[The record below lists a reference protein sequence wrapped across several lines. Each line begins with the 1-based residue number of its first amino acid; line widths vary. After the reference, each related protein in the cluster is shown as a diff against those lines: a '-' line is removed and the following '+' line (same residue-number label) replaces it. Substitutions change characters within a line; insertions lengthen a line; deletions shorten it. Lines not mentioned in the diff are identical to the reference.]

1 MVARGGAR
9 GGAGPVR
16 AVARARDAVRER
28 PAVPPDP
35 PAVRVARSALSVLRG
50 RIGGVAQTAAKKKS
64 ATAEQSPAKGGG
76 GRPRLML
83 MDGHS
88 LAYRAFFALPAEN
101 FTTSTGQ
108 PTNAIYGFASMLA
121 NTLRDEQ
128 PTHFA
133 VAFDVSRKTWRA
145 EEFTEYKAN
154 RAKTPDEFR
163 GQVELIGELLDTMH
177 ADRFAVE
184 GFEADDIIATLATR
198 AEAAGFDVLIVTG
211 DRDSFQLVSEHTTVL
226 YPTKGVSELTRY
238 TPEKVEERYGLT
250 PAQYPDF
257 AALRGDP
264 SDNLPGIPG
273 VGEKTAAKWIT
284 QFGSFAELVERAEEV
299 KGKAGQNFRDH
310 LEAVKLNRRLTEMVR
325 DVPLDKGPEDLERA
339 PYDRKQLAVLL
350 DTLEI
355 RNPSLR
361 ERLLAVDPG
370 AEQEQEPV
378 TEDVALDATLVPANG
393 KLAPWLEEHGNAVLG
408 VATVDT
414 WKLGAGEVAEVG
426 LAAAGG
432 AAAWFEPSALDED
445 DERAFADWLGDPER
459 PKVIHDAKGLMRV
472 FGEHGMRVAG
482 VSMDT
487 ALGAYLVKPG
497 RRTFALDAL
506 SLEYLGR
513 ELVPAQESDG
523 QLAFGADD
531 ETQARTLMVEA
542 RTILDLGT
550 ALGARLP
557 EVGAEGLLTDIE
569 LPTSAL
575 LARMER
581 AGIAADREHLEEME
595 RQFAGAVEQAVRE
608 AHAAVGHE
616 FNLGSPKQ
624 LQEVL
629 FGELN
634 LPKTRKTKTGYTTD
648 ADSLAWLA
656 GQTEHELPVIM
667 LRHRE
672 QAKLR
677 STVEGLI
684 KSIAPDGRIHTTFNQ
699 TVAATGRLSSTDPN
713 LQNIPVRTDEGRA
726 IRRGFVVGE
735 GYEALMTADYSQIE
749 LRVMAHLSE
758 DEGLIAAFTSGEDLH
773 RTVAGYVFNVEPA
786 AVDAEMRRK
795 IKAMSYGLAYG
806 LSAFGLSQQLAIDP
820 GEARALMDTYFERF
834 GGVRDYLHRVVEEAR
849 ATGYTATMLGRR
861 RYLPDL
867 NSDNRQR
874 REAAE
879 RMALNAPIQGTAADI
894 VKIAMLGVDRA
905 LREAELTSRTLL
917 QVHDEIVLELAP
929 GEREPVEEILRREMA
944 AAAQLRAPLTVSVGV
959 GPNWEAAAH

>member
-1 MVARGGAR
+1 MAETASKKTENTSGA
-9 GGAGPVR
+9 
-16 AVARARDAVRER
+16 E
-28 PAVPPDP
+28 
-35 PAVRVARSALSVLRG
+35 
-50 RIGGVAQTAAKKKS
+50 
-64 ATAEQSPAKGGG
+64 
-76 GRPRLML
+76 RPRLML

-101 FTTSTGQ
+101 FTTATGQ

-121 NTLRDEQ
+121 NTLRDEA

-133 VAFDVSRKTWRA
+133 VAFDVSRKTWRS

-154 RAKTPDEFR
+154 RSKTPDEFK
-163 GQVELIGELLDTMH
+163 GQVELIGELLDAMH
-177 ADRFAVE
+177 VSRFAVD
-184 GFEADDIIATLATR
+184 GFEADDVIATLATQ
-198 AEAAGFDVLIVTG
+198 AEAEGFEVLIVTG

-226 YPTKGVSELTRY
+226 YPTKGVSELTRF
-238 TPEKVEERYGLT
+238 TPEKVVEKYGLT

-273 VGEKTAAKWIT
+273 VGEKTAAKWIN
-284 QFGSFAELVERAEEV
+284 QFGSFADLVERVDEV
-299 KGKAGQNFRDH
+299 KGKAGQNLRDH
-310 LEAVKLNRRLTEMVR
+310 LESVKLNRRLTEMVR
-325 DVPLDKGPEDLERA
+325 TVELPGTVVDLERV
-339 PYDRKQLAVLL
+339 PYDRTAVAMIL

-370 AEQEQEPV
+370 AQEAEAAPAV
-378 TEDVALDATLVPANG
+378 APGVALDGTVLG
-393 KLAPWLEEHGNAVLG
+393 TGELTGWLTEHGAEPLG

-414 WKLGAGEVAEVG
+414 WGLGTGSVAEVA

-432 AAAWFEPSALDED
+432 PAAWFDPSELDET
-445 DERAFADWLGDPER
+445 DENTWAAWLAAEDR
-459 PKVIHDAKGLMRV
+459 PKILHNAKGAMRV
-472 FGEHGMRVAG
+472 FAEHGWSVAG

-487 ALGAYLVKPG
+487 ALAAYLVKPG
-497 RRTFALDAL
+497 RRSFDLDAL

-513 ELVPAQESDG
+513 ELAPPAAADG
-523 QLAFGADD
+523 QLAFGSDDSAEADALMV
-531 ETQARTLMVEA
+531 QARA
-542 RTILDLGT
+542 ILDLGE
-550 ALGARLP
+550 AFRGRLE
-557 EVGAEGLLTDIE
+557 EVGAADLLQDME

-575 LARMER
+575 LARLER
-581 AGIAADREHLEEME
+581 HGIAADRAHLEAME
-595 RQFAGAVEQAVRE
+595 QMFAGAVQQAVKE
-608 AHAAVGHE
+608 AHAAAGHE

-629 FGELN
+629 FGELG
-634 LPKTRKTKTGYTTD
+634 LPKTKKTKTGYTTD
-648 ADSLAWLA
+648 ADALAWLA
-656 GQTEHELPVIM
+656 AQTDNELPVIM

-677 STVEGLI
+677 VTVEGLI
-684 KSIAPDGRIHTTFNQ
+684 KTIAADGRIHTTFNQ

-735 GYEALMTADYSQIE
+735 GFESLMTADYSQIE

-758 DEGLIAAFTSGEDLH
+758 DAGLIEAFTSGEDLH
-773 RTVAGYVFNVEPA
+773 TTAASQVFGVERD

-806 LSAFGLSQQLAIDP
+806 LSAFGLSQQLNIEA
-820 GEARALMDTYFERF
+820 GEARALMDAYFERF
-834 GGVRDYLHRVVEEAR
+834 GGVRDYLRRAVEEAR
-849 ATGYTATMLGRR
+849 ATGYTATLFGRR

-894 VKIAMLGVDRA
+894 VKIAMLKVDAA
-905 LREAELTSRTLL
+905 LRKAGLTSRMLL
-917 QVHDEIVLELAP
+917 QVHDEIVLEIAP
-929 GEREPVEEILRREMA
+929 GERAAVEELLRREMA
-944 AAAQLRAPLTVSVGV
+944 GAVQLRAPLDVSVGA
-959 GPNWEAAAH
+959 GPDWESAAH

>member
-1 MVARGGAR
+1 MAK
-9 GGAGPVR
+9 
-16 AVARARDAVRER
+16 
-28 PAVPPDP
+28 
-35 PAVRVARSALSVLRG
+35 
-50 RIGGVAQTAAKKKS
+50 TASKKTDS
-64 ATAEQSPAKGGG
+64 TSG

-101 FTTSTGQ
+101 FTTATGQ

-121 NTLRDEQ
+121 NTLRDET

-133 VAFDVSRKTWRA
+133 VAFDVSRKTWRS

-154 RAKTPDEFR
+154 RSKTPDEFK
-163 GQVELIGELLDTMH
+163 GQVELIGELLDSMH
-177 ADRFAVE
+177 VPRFAVE
-184 GFEADDIIATLATR
+184 GFEADDVIATLATQ
-198 AEAAGFDVLIVTG
+198 AEAEGFDVLIVTG

-226 YPTKGVSELTRY
+226 YPTKGVSELTRF
-238 TPEKVEERYGLT
+238 TPEKVFEKYGLT

-273 VGEKTAAKWIT
+273 VGEKTAAKWIN
-284 QFGSFAELVERAEEV
+284 QFGSFAELVERVDEV
-299 KGKAGQNFRDH
+299 KGKAGQNLRDH
-310 LEAVKLNRRLTEMVR
+310 LESVKLNRRLTELERRVELPR
-325 DVPLDKGPEDLERA
+325 TVTDLERTA
-339 PYDRKQLAVLL
+339 YDRKGVAMIL

-361 ERLLAVDPG
+361 ERLYAVDPG
-370 AEQEQEPV
+370 AAEAEAAPV
-378 TEDVALDATLVPANG
+378 VADGVELDGTVLG
-393 KLAPWLEEHGNAVLG
+393 TGELAGWLAEHGQQPLG

-414 WKLGAGEVAEVG
+414 WALGTGSVTEVA
-426 LAAAGG
+426 LAAADGK
-432 AAAWFEPSALDED
+432 AAWFDPTETDEAD
-445 DERAFADWLGDPER
+445 DTAFRAWLSDPDR
-459 PKVIHDAKGLMRV
+459 PKVLHNAKGAMRV
-472 FGEHGMRVAG
+472 FAEHGWSLAG
-482 VSMDT
+482 VGMDT
-487 ALGAYLVKPG
+487 ALAAYLVKPG
-497 RRTFALDAL
+497 RRSFDLDAL
-506 SLEYLGR
+506 SLEYLHR
-513 ELVPAQESDG
+513 ELAPAAAADG
-523 QLAFGADD
+523 QLAFGAD
-531 ETQARTLMVEA
+531 EGAEAEALMVQARA
-542 RTILDLGT
+542 ILDLGE
-550 ALGARLP
+550 AFEGRLAD
-557 EVGAEGLLTDIE
+557 VGAADLLRDME

-581 AGIAADREHLEEME
+581 HGIAADREHLQAME
-595 RQFAGAVEQAVRE
+595 QMFAGAVQQAVKE
-608 AHAAVGHE
+608 AHAAAGRE

-634 LPKTRKTKTGYTTD
+634 LPKTKKTKTGYTTD
-648 ADSLAWLA
+648 ADALAWLA
-656 GQTEHELPVIM
+656 AQTDNELPVIM

-677 STVEGLI
+677 VTVEGLI
-684 KSIAPDGRIHTTFNQ
+684 KTIAADGRIHTTFNQ

-735 GYEALMTADYSQIE
+735 GFESLMTADYSQIE

-758 DEGLIAAFTSGEDLH
+758 DAGLIEAFTSGEDLH
-773 RTVAGYVFNVEPA
+773 TTAAAQVFSVEQS

-806 LSAFGLSQQLAIDP
+806 LSAFGLSQQLNIEAA
-820 GEARALMDTYFERF
+820 EARGLMDAYFERF
-834 GGVRDYLHRVVEEAR
+834 GGVRDYLRRVVDEAR
-849 ATGYTATMLGRR
+849 ATGYTATLFGRR

-894 VKIAMLGVDRA
+894 VKIAMLNVDRA
-905 LREAELTSRTLL
+905 LSEAGLRSRMLL
-917 QVHDEIVLELAP
+917 QVHDEIVLEIAP
-929 GEREPVEEILRREMA
+929 GERAAAEELVRREMA
-944 AAAQLRAPLTVSVGV
+944 DAVRLRVPLGVSVGA
-959 GPNWEAAAH
+959 GDDWESAAH

>member
-1 MVARGGAR
+1 MAETASKKTDQTPGG
-9 GGAGPVR
+9 
-16 AVARARDAVRER
+16 
-28 PAVPPDP
+28 
-35 PAVRVARSALSVLRG
+35 S
-50 RIGGVAQTAAKKKS
+50 
-64 ATAEQSPAKGGG
+64 
-76 GRPRLML
+76 RPRLML

-88 LAYRAFFALPAEN
+88 LAYRAFFALPVEN
-101 FTTSTGQ
+101 FTTATGQ

-121 NTLRDEQ
+121 NTLRDEA

-133 VAFDVSRKTWRA
+133 VAFDVSRRTWRS

-154 RAKTPDEFR
+154 RSKTPDEFK
-163 GQVELIGELLDTMH
+163 GQVELIGELLDVMH
-177 ADRFAVE
+177 VPRFAVE
-184 GFEADDIIATLATR
+184 GFEADDVIATLATE
-198 AEAAGFDVLIVTG
+198 AEAEGFDVLIVTG

-226 YPTKGVSELTRY
+226 YPTKGVSELTRF
-238 TPEKVEERYGLT
+238 TPEKVVEKYGLT

-273 VGEKTAAKWIT
+273 VGPKTATKWINE
-284 QFGSFAELVERAEEV
+284 FGSFAELVERADEI
-299 KGKAGQNFRDH
+299 KGKAGQNLRDH
-310 LEAVKLNRRLTEMVR
+310 LESVKLNRRLTE
-325 DVPLDKGPEDLERA
+325 LERRVELPRRVTELERPA
-339 PYDRKQLAVLL
+339 YDRKGVAMIL

-361 ERLLAVDPG
+361 ERLFAVDPG
-370 AEQEQEPV
+370 SEEAEAAPV
-378 TEDVALDATLVPANG
+378 VTDGVELDGTVLATG
-393 KLAPWLEEHGNAVLG
+393 ELAGWLAGRGAGPLG
-408 VATVDT
+408 VATVAT
-414 WKLGAGEVAEVG
+414 WALGTGSVAEVA
-426 LAAAGG
+426 LAAADGT
-432 AAAWFEPSALDED
+432 AAWFDPAQLDEA
-445 DERAFADWLGDPER
+445 DETAFAGWLADASR
-459 PKVIHDAKGLMRV
+459 PKVLHNAKGAMRV
-472 FGEHGMRVAG
+472 FAEHGWSVEG

-487 ALGAYLVKPG
+487 ALAAYLVKPG
-497 RRTFALDAL
+497 RRSFDLDAL
-506 SLEYLGR
+506 SLEYLHR
-513 ELVPAQESDG
+513 ELAPAAAADG
-523 QLAFGADD
+523 QLAFGTD
-531 ETQARTLMVEA
+531 EGAEAEALMVQARAV
-542 RTILDLGT
+542 LDLGE
-550 ALGARLP
+550 AFGDRLA
-557 EVGAEGLLTDIE
+557 EVGAADLLRDVE

-581 AGIAADREHLEEME
+581 HGIAADPEHLRAME
-595 RQFAGAVEQAVRE
+595 QMFAGAVQQAVKE
-608 AHAAVGHE
+608 AHAAAGRE

-634 LPKTRKTKTGYTTD
+634 LPKTKKTKTGYTTD
-648 ADSLAWLA
+648 ADALAWLA
-656 GQTEHELPVIM
+656 TQTENELPVIM

-677 STVEGLI
+677 VTVEGLI
-684 KSIAPDGRIHTTFNQ
+684 KTVAADGRIHTTFNQ

-735 GYEALMTADYSQIE
+735 GFESLMTADYSQIE

-758 DEGLIAAFTSGEDLH
+758 DAGLIEAFTSGEDLH
-773 RTVAGYVFNVEPA
+773 TTAAAQVFSVERS

-806 LSAFGLSQQLAIDP
+806 LSAFGLSQQLNIEAA
-820 GEARALMDTYFERF
+820 EARGLMDAYFERF

-849 ATGYTATMLGRR
+849 ATGYTATLFGRR

-894 VKIAMLGVDRA
+894 VKIAMLRVDRA
-905 LREAELTSRTLL
+905 LREAGLTSRMLL
-917 QVHDEIVLELAP
+917 QVHDEIVLEIAP
-929 GEREPVEEILRREMA
+929 GESAAVEEIIRREMSTA
-944 AAAQLRAPLTVSVGV
+944 VDLRVPLGVSVGS
-959 GPNWEAAAH
+959 GPDWESAAH

>member
-1 MVARGGAR
+1 MAK
-9 GGAGPVR
+9 
-16 AVARARDAVRER
+16 
-28 PAVPPDP
+28 
-35 PAVRVARSALSVLRG
+35 
-50 RIGGVAQTAAKKKS
+50 TASKKTDS
-64 ATAEQSPAKGGG
+64 TSG

-101 FTTSTGQ
+101 FTTATGQ

-121 NTLRDEQ
+121 NTLRDEA

-133 VAFDVSRKTWRA
+133 VAFDVSRKTWRS

-154 RAKTPDEFR
+154 RSKTPDEFK
-163 GQVELIGELLDTMH
+163 GQVELIGELLDSMH
-177 ADRFAVE
+177 VPRFAVE
-184 GFEADDIIATLATR
+184 GFEADDVIATLATQ
-198 AEAAGFDVLIVTG
+198 AEAEGFDVLIVTG

-226 YPTKGVSELTRY
+226 YPTKGVSELTRF
-238 TPEKVEERYGLT
+238 TPEKVFEKYGLT

-273 VGEKTAAKWIT
+273 VGEKTAAKWIN
-284 QFGSFAELVERAEEV
+284 QFGSFAELVERVDEV
-299 KGKAGQNFRDH
+299 KGKAGQNLRDH
-310 LEAVKLNRRLTEMVR
+310 LESVKLNRRLTELERRVELPR
-325 DVPLDKGPEDLERA
+325 TVSDLERTA
-339 PYDRKQLAVLL
+339 YDRKGVAVIL

-361 ERLLAVDPG
+361 ERLYAVDPG
-370 AEQEQEPV
+370 AAEAEAAPV
-378 TEDVALDATLVPANG
+378 VADGVELDGTVLG
-393 KLAPWLEEHGNAVLG
+393 TGELAGWLTEHGAQPLG

-414 WKLGAGEVAEVG
+414 WALGTGSVTEVA
-426 LAAAGG
+426 LAASDGK
-432 AAAWFEPSALDED
+432 AAWFDPTEIDEA
-445 DERAFADWLGDPER
+445 DETAFRAWLSDPDR
-459 PKVIHDAKGLMRV
+459 PKVFHNAKGAMRV
-472 FGEHGMRVAG
+472 FAEHGWSVAG
-482 VSMDT
+482 VGMDT
-487 ALGAYLVKPG
+487 ALAAYLVKPG
-497 RRTFALDAL
+497 RRSFDLDAL
-506 SLEYLGR
+506 SLEYLHR
-513 ELVPAQESDG
+513 ELAPAAAADG
-523 QLAFGADD
+523 QLAFGTD
-531 ETQARTLMVEA
+531 EGAEAEALMVQARAV
-542 RTILDLGT
+542 LDLGET
-550 ALGARLP
+550 FESRLAD
-557 EVGAEGLLTDIE
+557 VGAADLLRDME

-581 AGIAADREHLEEME
+581 HGIAADREHLQAME
-595 RQFAGAVEQAVRE
+595 QMFAGAVQQAVKE
-608 AHAAVGHE
+608 AHAAAGRE

-634 LPKTRKTKTGYTTD
+634 LPKTKKTKTGYTTD
-648 ADSLAWLA
+648 ADALAWLA
-656 GQTEHELPVIM
+656 AQTDNELPVIM

-677 STVEGLI
+677 VTVEGLI
-684 KSIAPDGRIHTTFNQ
+684 KTIAADGRIHTTFNQ

-735 GYEALMTADYSQIE
+735 GFESLMTADYSQIE

-758 DEGLIAAFTSGEDLH
+758 DAGLTEAFTSGEDLH
-773 RTVAGYVFNVEPA
+773 TTAAAQVFSVEQS

-806 LSAFGLSQQLAIDP
+806 LSAFGLSQQLNIEAA
-820 GEARALMDTYFERF
+820 EARGLMDAYFERF
-834 GGVRDYLHRVVEEAR
+834 GGVRDYLRRVVDEAR
-849 ATGYTATMLGRR
+849 ATGYTATLFGRR

-894 VKIAMLGVDRA
+894 VKIAMLNVDKA
-905 LREAELTSRTLL
+905 LREAGLKSRMLL
-917 QVHDEIVLELAP
+917 QVHDEIVLEIAP
-929 GEREPVEEILRREMA
+929 GERAAAEELVRREMA
-944 AAAQLRAPLTVSVGV
+944 NAVQLRVPLGVSVGA
-959 GPNWEAAAH
+959 GPDWESAAH

>member
-1 MVARGGAR
+1 MA
-9 GGAGPVR
+9 
-16 AVARARDAVRER
+16 E
-28 PAVPPDP
+28 
-35 PAVRVARSALSVLRG
+35 
-50 RIGGVAQTAAKKKS
+50 TAAKQTDK
-64 ATAEQSPAKGGG
+64 TPGGP
-76 GRPRLML
+76 RPRLML

-101 FTTSTGQ
+101 FTTATGQ

-121 NTLRDEQ
+121 NTLRDEA

-133 VAFDVSRKTWRA
+133 VAFDVSRKTWRS

-154 RAKTPDEFR
+154 RSKTPDEFK
-163 GQVELIGELLDTMH
+163 GQVELIGELLDAMH
-177 ADRFAVE
+177 AQRFAVE
-184 GFEADDIIATLATR
+184 GFEADDIIATLATQ

-211 DRDSFQLVSEHTTVL
+211 DRDSFQLVTEHTTVL
-226 YPTKGVSELTRY
+226 YPTKGVSELTRF
-238 TPEKVEERYGLT
+238 TPEKVFEKYGLT

-273 VGEKTAAKWIT
+273 VGEKTAAKWIN
-284 QFGSFAELVERAEEV
+284 QFGSFAELVERVDEV
-299 KGKAGQNFRDH
+299 KGKVGQNLRDH
-310 LEAVKLNRRLTEMVR
+310 LESVKLNRRLTELERGVELPR
-325 DVPLDKGPEDLERA
+325 TVAELERA
-339 PYDRKQLAVLL
+339 PYDRTNVAMIL

-361 ERLLAVDPG
+361 ERLYAVDPG
-370 AEQEQEPV
+370 AEEAES
-378 TEDVALDATLVPANG
+378 APAAEAG
-393 KLAPWLEEHGNAVLG
+393 VEVDGSVLGTGELAGWLAEHGSEQPLG

-414 WKLGAGEVAEVG
+414 WALGTGSVAEVA

-432 AAAWFEPSALDED
+432 AAAWFDPAELDEA
-445 DERAFADWLGDPER
+445 DENAWAAWLADAAR
-459 PKVIHDAKGLMRV
+459 PKVFHNAKGAMRV
-472 FGEHGMRVAG
+472 FAEHGWTIEG
-482 VSMDT
+482 VTMDT
-487 ALGAYLVKPG
+487 ALAAYLVKPG
-497 RRTFALDAL
+497 RRSFDLDAL
-506 SLEYLGR
+506 SLEYLHR
-513 ELVPAQESDG
+513 ELAPAAAADG

-531 ETQARTLMVEA
+531 GAEADALMVQARA
-542 RTILDLGT
+542 ILDLGE
-550 ALGARLP
+550 AFADRLQ
-557 EVGAEGLLTDIE
+557 EVGAADLLRDME
-569 LPTSAL
+569 LPTSVL

-581 AGIAADREHLEEME
+581 HGIAADRAHLEAME
-595 RQFAGAVEQAVRE
+595 QMFAGAVQQAVKE
-608 AHAAVGHE
+608 AHAAAGHE

-629 FGELN
+629 FGELA
-634 LPKTRKTKTGYTTD
+634 LPKTKKTKTGYTTD
-648 ADSLAWLA
+648 ADALAWLA
-656 GQTEHELPVIM
+656 GQTENELPVIM

-677 STVEGLI
+677 VTVEGLI
-684 KSIAPDGRIHTTFNQ
+684 KTVAADARIHTTFNQ

-735 GYEALMTADYSQIE
+735 GFESLMTADYSQIE

-758 DEGLIAAFTSGEDLH
+758 DEGLIEAFTSGEDLH
-773 RTVAGYVFNVEPA
+773 NTVASQVFDVDRS

-806 LSAFGLSQQLAIDP
+806 LSAFGLSQQLNIDA

-834 GGVRDYLHRVVEEAR
+834 GGVRDYLRRVVDEAR
-849 ATGYTATMLGRR
+849 ATGYTATLFGRR

-894 VKIAMLGVDRA
+894 VKIAMLRVDGA
-905 LREAELTSRTLL
+905 LREADLKSRMLL
-917 QVHDEIVLELAP
+917 QVHDEIVLEIAP
-929 GEREPVEEILRREMA
+929 GERDRVESVLRDQMSNA
-944 AAAQLRAPLTVSVGV
+944 VHLRAPLDVSVGV
-959 GPNWEAAAH
+959 GPDWESAAH

>member
-1 MVARGGAR
+1 MAETASKKTEKT
-9 GGAGPVR
+9 AG
-16 AVARARDAVRER
+16 
-28 PAVPPDP
+28 
-35 PAVRVARSALSVLRG
+35 
-50 RIGGVAQTAAKKKS
+50 T
-64 ATAEQSPAKGGG
+64 

-101 FTTSTGQ
+101 FTTATGQ

-121 NTLRDEQ
+121 NTLRDES

-133 VAFDVSRKTWRA
+133 VAFDVSRKTWRS

-154 RAKTPDEFR
+154 RSKTPDEFK
-163 GQVELIGELLDTMH
+163 GQVELIGEVLDAMN
-177 ADRFAVE
+177 AQRFAVD
-184 GFEADDIIATLATR
+184 GFEADDIIATLATQ
-198 AEAAGFDVLIVTG
+198 AEAAGFEVLIVTG

-226 YPTKGVSELTRY
+226 YPTKGVSELTRF
-238 TPEKVEERYGLT
+238 TPEKVFEKYGLT

-273 VGEKTAAKWIT
+273 VGEKTAAKWIN
-284 QFGSFAELVERAEEV
+284 QFGSFAELVERVDEV
-299 KGKAGQNFRDH
+299 KGKAGQNLRDH
-310 LEAVKLNRRLTEMVR
+310 LEAVKLNRRLTEMVK
-325 DVPLDKGPEDLERA
+325 DVELPRTVEDLERA
-339 PYDRKQLAVLL
+339 AYDRTALAMVL

-370 AEQEQEPV
+370 AAEAEEV
-378 TEDVALDATLVPANG
+378 RPAVEG
-393 KLAPWLEEHGNAVLG
+393 VEIDGAV
-408 VATVDT
+408 
-414 WKLGAGEVAEVG
+414 LGAGELEPWLAGHGTGLLGVSTVDSWALGSGSVAEVA
-426 LAAAGG
+426 LAAGAGP
-432 AAAWFEPSALDED
+432 AVWFDPSRLDEADENAFAAWLADSA
-445 DERAFADWLGDPER
+445 RH
-459 PKVIHDAKGLMRV
+459 KVMHNAKGAMRV
-472 FGEHGMRVAG
+472 FAEHGWTIEG
-482 VSMDT
+482 VTMDT
-487 ALGAYLVKPG
+487 ALAAYLVKPG
-497 RRTFALDAL
+497 RRSFALDAL

-513 ELVPAQESDG
+513 ELGPAVAADG
-523 QLAFGADD
+523 QLAFGTDEQAEADALMA
-531 ETQARTLMVEA
+531 QARTV
-542 RTILDLGT
+542 LDLGE
-550 ALGARLP
+550 AFGQKLQ
-557 EVGAEGLLTDIE
+557 EVGAADLLRDME
-569 LPTSAL
+569 LPTSSL
-575 LARMER
+575 LARLER
-581 AGIAADREHLEEME
+581 HGIAADRAHLEAME
-595 RQFAGAVEQAVRE
+595 QMFAGAVQQAVKE
-608 AHAAVGHE
+608 AHAAAGHE

-629 FGELN
+629 FGELA
-634 LPKTRKTKTGYTTD
+634 LPKTKKTKTGYTTD
-648 ADSLAWLA
+648 ADALAWLA
-656 GQTEHELPVIM
+656 AQTENELPVIM

-684 KSIAPDGRIHTTFNQ
+684 KTITADGRIHTTFNQ

-735 GYEALMTADYSQIE
+735 GFECLMTADYSQIE

-758 DEGLIAAFTSGEDLH
+758 DEGLREAFASGEDLH
-773 RTVAGYVFNVEPA
+773 TTVASQVFSVERS

-806 LSAFGLSQQLAIDP
+806 LSAFGLSQQLNIEA

-834 GGVRDYLHRVVEEAR
+834 GGVRDYLRRAVDEAR
-849 ATGYTATMLGRR
+849 ATGYTATLFGRR

-894 VKIAMLGVDRA
+894 VKIAMLNVDRA
-905 LREAELTSRTLL
+905 LREAKLDSRMLL
-917 QVHDEIVLELAP
+917 QVHDEIVLEIAP
-929 GEREPVEEILRREMA
+929 GERERTEELLRHEMA
-944 AAAQLRAPLTVSVGV
+944 SAVRLDVPLDVSVGA
-959 GPNWEAAAH
+959 GRDWESAAH

>member
-1 MVARGGAR
+1 MAETASKKTENTSGG
-9 GGAGPVR
+9 
-16 AVARARDAVRER
+16 
-28 PAVPPDP
+28 
-35 PAVRVARSALSVLRG
+35 
-50 RIGGVAQTAAKKKS
+50 K
-64 ATAEQSPAKGGG
+64 
-76 GRPRLML
+76 RPRLML

-101 FTTSTGQ
+101 FTTATGQ

-121 NTLRDEQ
+121 NTLRDEE

-133 VAFDVSRKTWRA
+133 VAFDVSRKTWRS

-154 RAKTPDEFR
+154 RSKTPDEFR
-163 GQVELIGELLDTMH
+163 GQVELIGEVLDSMH
-177 ADRFAVE
+177 VSRFAVD
-184 GFEADDIIATLATR
+184 GFEADDIIATLATQ
-198 AEAAGFDVLIVTG
+198 AEAEGFEVLIVTG
-211 DRDSFQLVSEHTTVL
+211 DRDSFQLVTEHTTVL
-226 YPTKGVSELTRY
+226 YPTKGVSELTRF
-238 TPEKVEERYGLT
+238 TPEKVFEKYGLT

-273 VGEKTAAKWIT
+273 VGEKTAAKWIN
-284 QFGSFAELVERAEEV
+284 QFGSFADLVERVEEV
-299 KGKAGQNFRDH
+299 KGKAGQNLRDH

-325 DVPLDKGPEDLERA
+325 TVELPKTVADLERA
-339 PYDRKQLAVLL
+339 PYDRKTFAMIL

-370 AEQEQEPV
+370 AEEAEGTPV
-378 TEDVALDATLVPANG
+378 VADGVELDGTVLSTG
-393 KLAPWLEEHGNAVLG
+393 ELAGWLGEHGTTTLG

-414 WKLGAGEVAEVG
+414 WALGTGSVAEVA
-426 LAAAGG
+426 LATAEGP
-432 AAAWFEPSALDED
+432 AAWFDPSQLDEA
-445 DERAFADWLGDPER
+445 DETAFAAWLADEAR
-459 PKVIHDAKGLMRV
+459 SKVFHNAKGAMRV
-472 FGEHGMRVAG
+472 FAEHGWSIAG

-487 ALGAYLVKPG
+487 ALAAYLVKPG
-497 RRTFALDAL
+497 RRSFDLDAL

-513 ELVPAQESDG
+513 ELAPAATADG

-531 ETQARTLMVEA
+531 GAEAEALMIQARTV
-542 RTILDLGT
+542 RDLGE
-550 ALGARLP
+550 AFESRLQ
-557 EVGAEGLLTDIE
+557 EVGAADLLRDME

-581 AGIAADREHLEEME
+581 HGIAADRAHLEAME
-595 RQFAGAVEQAVRE
+595 QMFAGAVQQAVKE
-608 AHAAVGHE
+608 AHAAAGHE

-629 FGELN
+629 FNELA
-634 LPKTRKTKTGYTTD
+634 LPRTKRTKTGYTTD
-648 ADSLAWLA
+648 ADALAWLA
-656 GQTEHELPVIM
+656 TQTDNELPVIM

-677 STVEGLI
+677 VTVEGLI
-684 KSIAPDGRIHTTFNQ
+684 KTVATDGRIHTTFNQ

-735 GYEALMTADYSQIE
+735 GFESLMTADYSQIE

-758 DEGLIAAFTSGEDLH
+758 DEGLIEAFTSGEDLH
-773 RTVAGYVFNVEPA
+773 NTVAAQVFSVDREH
-786 AVDAEMRRK
+786 VDAEMRRK

-806 LSAFGLSQQLAIDP
+806 LSAFGLSGQLNIDA

-834 GGVRDYLHRVVEEAR
+834 GGVQDYLRRVVDEAR
-849 ATGYTATMLGRR
+849 ATGYTATLFGRR

-894 VKIAMLGVDRA
+894 VKIAMLNVDKA
-905 LREAELTSRTLL
+905 LRAASLTSRMLL
-917 QVHDEIVLELAP
+917 QVHDEIVLEIAP
-929 GEREPVEEILRREMA
+929 GERAVVEEIVRREMSDA
-944 AAAQLRAPLTVSVGV
+944 VHLRVPLGVSVGA
-959 GPNWEAAAH
+959 GPDWESAAH

>member
-1 MVARGGAR
+1 MAETASKKTETPSGA
-9 GGAGPVR
+9 
-16 AVARARDAVRER
+16 
-28 PAVPPDP
+28 
-35 PAVRVARSALSVLRG
+35 S
-50 RIGGVAQTAAKKKS
+50 
-64 ATAEQSPAKGGG
+64 
-76 GRPRLML
+76 RPRLML

-101 FTTSTGQ
+101 FTTATGQ

-121 NTLRDEQ
+121 NTLRDEA

-133 VAFDVSRKTWRA
+133 VAFDVSRKTWRS

-154 RAKTPDEFR
+154 RSKTPDEFK
-163 GQVELIGELLDTMH
+163 GQVELIGELLDAMH
-177 ADRFAVE
+177 VSRFAVD
-184 GFEADDIIATLATR
+184 GFEADDVIATLTTQ
-198 AEAAGFDVLIVTG
+198 AEAAGFEVLIVTG

-226 YPTKGVSELTRY
+226 YPTKGVSELTRF
-238 TPEKVEERYGLT
+238 TPEKVFEKYALT

-273 VGEKTAAKWIT
+273 VGEKTAAKWIN
-284 QFGSFAELVERAEEV
+284 QFGSFAELVERVEEV
-299 KGKAGQNFRDH
+299 KGKAGQNLRDH
-310 LEAVKLNRRLTEMVR
+310 LESVKLNRRLTEMVR
-325 DVPLDKGPEDLERA
+325 DVELPGSVTDLERA
-339 PYDRKQLAVLL
+339 PYDRTAVAMIL

-370 AEQEQEPV
+370 GQEAEATPV
-378 TEDVALDATLVPANG
+378 ITGGVELDGTVLGAG
-393 KLAPWLEEHGNAVLG
+393 ELAGWLAEHGTQTLG
-408 VATVDT
+408 VATVDA
-414 WKLGAGEVAEVG
+414 WALGAGSVTEIA

-432 AAAWFEPSALDED
+432 AAAWFDPTELDEA
-445 DERAFADWLGDPER
+445 EENAWAAWLAAADR
-459 PKVIHDAKGLMRV
+459 PKVLHDAKGAMRV
-472 FGEHGMRVAG
+472 FAEHGWSVAG
-482 VSMDT
+482 VFMDT
-487 ALGAYLVKPG
+487 ALAAYLVKPG
-497 RRTFALDAL
+497 RRSFDLDAL

-513 ELVPAQESDG
+513 ELAPAAAADG
-523 QLAFGADD
+523 QLAFGTDD
-531 ETQARTLMVEA
+531 GAEAEALMVQARTIV
-542 RTILDLGT
+542 DLGESFR
-550 ALGARLP
+550 GRLE
-557 EVGAEGLLTDIE
+557 EVGAADLLRDME

-581 AGIAADREHLEEME
+581 HGIAADRAHLEAME
-595 RQFAGAVEQAVRE
+595 QMFAGAVQQAVKE
-608 AHAAVGHE
+608 AHAAAGHE

-629 FGELN
+629 FGELG
-634 LPKTRKTKTGYTTD
+634 LPKTKKTKTGFTTD
-648 ADSLAWLA
+648 ADALAWLA
-656 GQTEHELPVIM
+656 GQTDNELPVVM

-677 STVEGLI
+677 VTVEGLI
-684 KSIAPDGRIHTTFNQ
+684 KTIAADGRIHTTFNQ

-735 GYEALMTADYSQIE
+735 GFESLMTADYSQIE

-758 DEGLIAAFTSGEDLH
+758 DAGLIEAFTSGEDLH
-773 RTVAGYVFNVEPA
+773 TTAASQVFGVERD

-806 LSAFGLSQQLAIDP
+806 LSAFGLSQQLNIEA
-820 GEARALMDTYFERF
+820 GEARALMDAYFERF
-834 GGVRDYLHRVVEEAR
+834 GGVRDYLRRAVDEAR
-849 ATGYTATMLGRR
+849 ATGYTATLFGRR

-894 VKIAMLGVDRA
+894 VKIAMLKVDTA
-905 LREAELTSRTLL
+905 LRAADLTSRMLL
-917 QVHDEIVLELAP
+917 QVHDEIVLEIAP
-929 GEREPVEEILRREMA
+929 GERAAVEELVRREMA
-944 AAAQLRAPLTVSVGV
+944 GAVQLRAPLDVSVGA
-959 GPNWEAAAH
+959 GTDWESAAH

>member
-1 MVARGGAR
+1 MAK
-9 GGAGPVR
+9 
-16 AVARARDAVRER
+16 
-28 PAVPPDP
+28 
-35 PAVRVARSALSVLRG
+35 
-50 RIGGVAQTAAKKKS
+50 TASKKTDS
-64 ATAEQSPAKGGG
+64 TSG

-101 FTTSTGQ
+101 FTTATGQ

-121 NTLRDEQ
+121 NTLRDEA

-133 VAFDVSRKTWRA
+133 VAFDVSRKTWRS

-154 RAKTPDEFR
+154 RSKTPDEFK
-163 GQVELIGELLDTMH
+163 GQVELIGELLDSMH
-177 ADRFAVE
+177 VPRFAVE
-184 GFEADDIIATLATR
+184 GFEADDVIATLATQ
-198 AEAAGFDVLIVTG
+198 AEAEGFDVLIVTG

-226 YPTKGVSELTRY
+226 YPTKGVSELTRF
-238 TPEKVEERYGLT
+238 TPEKVFEKYGLT

-273 VGEKTAAKWIT
+273 VGEKTAAKWIN
-284 QFGSFAELVERAEEV
+284 QFGSFAELVERVDEV
-299 KGKAGQNFRDH
+299 KGKAGQNLRDH
-310 LEAVKLNRRLTEMVR
+310 LENVKLNRRLTELERRVELPR
-325 DVPLDKGPEDLERA
+325 TVTDLERTA
-339 PYDRKQLAVLL
+339 YDRKGVAVIL

-361 ERLLAVDPG
+361 ERLYAVDPG
-370 AEQEQEPV
+370 AEEAEATPV
-378 TEDVALDATLVPANG
+378 VADGVELDGTVLG
-393 KLAPWLEEHGNAVLG
+393 TGELAGWLTEHGAQPLG

-414 WKLGAGEVAEVG
+414 WALGTGSVTEVA
-426 LAAAGG
+426 LAASDGK
-432 AAAWFEPSALDED
+432 AAWFDPTEIDEA
-445 DERAFADWLGDPER
+445 DETAFRSWLSDPDR
-459 PKVIHDAKGLMRV
+459 PKVFHNAKGAMRV
-472 FGEHGMRVAG
+472 FAEHGWSVAG
-482 VSMDT
+482 LGMDT
-487 ALGAYLVKPG
+487 ALAAYLVKPG
-497 RRTFALDAL
+497 RRSFDLDAL
-506 SLEYLGR
+506 SLEYLHR
-513 ELVPAQESDG
+513 ELAPAAAADG
-523 QLAFGADD
+523 QLAFGAD
-531 ETQARTLMVEA
+531 EGAEAEVLMVQARA
-542 RTILDLGT
+542 ILDLGET
-550 ALGARLP
+550 FESRLAD
-557 EVGAEGLLTDIE
+557 VGAADLLRDME

-581 AGIAADREHLEEME
+581 HGIAADREHLQAME
-595 RQFAGAVEQAVRE
+595 QMFAGAVQQAVKE
-608 AHAAVGHE
+608 AHAAAGRE

-634 LPKTRKTKTGYTTD
+634 LPKTKKTKTGYTTD
-648 ADSLAWLA
+648 ADALAWLA
-656 GQTEHELPVIM
+656 AQTDNELPVIM

-677 STVEGLI
+677 VTVEGLI
-684 KSIAPDGRIHTTFNQ
+684 KTIAADGRIHTTFNQ

-735 GYEALMTADYSQIE
+735 GFESLMTADYSQIE

-758 DEGLIAAFTSGEDLH
+758 DAGLTEAFTSGEDLH
-773 RTVAGYVFNVEPA
+773 TTAAAQVFSVEQS

-806 LSAFGLSQQLAIDP
+806 LSAFGLSQQLNIEAA
-820 GEARALMDTYFERF
+820 EARGLMDAYFERF
-834 GGVRDYLHRVVEEAR
+834 GGVRDYLRRVVDEAR
-849 ATGYTATMLGRR
+849 ATGYTATLFGRR

-894 VKIAMLGVDRA
+894 VKIAMLNVDKA
-905 LREAELTSRTLL
+905 LREADLKSRMLL
-917 QVHDEIVLELAP
+917 QVHDEIVLEIAP
-929 GEREPVEEILRREMA
+929 GERAAAEELVRREMA
-944 AAAQLRAPLTVSVGV
+944 NAVQLSVPLGVSVGA
-959 GPNWEAAAH
+959 GPDWESAAH

>member
-1 MVARGGAR
+1 VA
-9 GGAGPVR
+9 
-16 AVARARDAVRER
+16 E
-28 PAVPPDP
+28 
-35 PAVRVARSALSVLRG
+35 
-50 RIGGVAQTAAKKKS
+50 TASKKTEKTS
-64 ATAEQSPAKGGG
+64 GT

-101 FTTSTGQ
+101 FTTATGQ

-121 NTLRDEQ
+121 NTLRDEA

-133 VAFDVSRKTWRA
+133 VAFDVSRKTWRS

-154 RAKTPDEFR
+154 RSKTPDEFK
-163 GQVELIGELLDTMH
+163 GQVELIGELLDAMR
-177 ADRFAVE
+177 AERFAVD
-184 GFEADDIIATLATR
+184 GFEADDVIATLATQ
-198 AEAAGFDVLIVTG
+198 AEAEGFEVLIVTG
-211 DRDSFQLVSEHTTVL
+211 DRDSFQLVTENTTVL
-226 YPTKGVSELTRY
+226 YPTKGVSELTRF
-238 TPEKVEERYGLT
+238 TPEKVFEKYGLT
-250 PAQYPDF
+250 PSQYPDF

-273 VGEKTAAKWIT
+273 VGEKTAAKWIN
-284 QFGSFAELVERAEEV
+284 QFGSFADLVERVEEV
-299 KGKAGQNFRDH
+299 KGKAGQNLRDH

-325 DVPLDKGPEDLERA
+325 DVELPKTVMDLERA
-339 PYDRKQLAVLL
+339 AYDRTAVALVL

-370 AEQEQEPV
+370 AEVAEAGPV
-378 TEDVALDATLVPANG
+378 AEGGVEVDGTVLAAGE
-393 KLAPWLEEHGNAVLG
+393 LAPWLTEHGTTVLG

-414 WKLGAGEVAEVG
+414 WALGSGSVAEIA
-426 LAAAGG
+426 LAAPGG
-432 AAAWFEPSALDED
+432 AAAWFDPAELDEAD
-445 DERAFADWLGDPER
+445 DTAFAAWLADAER
-459 PKVIHDAKGLMRV
+459 PKVFHSAKGAMRV
-472 FGEHGMRVAG
+472 FAEHGWTVAG

-487 ALGAYLVKPG
+487 ALAAYLVKPG
-497 RRTFALDAL
+497 RRSFDLDAL

-513 ELVPAQESDG
+513 ELAPAATADG
-523 QLAFGADD
+523 QLAFGTDEGAEADSLMV
-531 ETQARTLMVEA
+531 QARTIV
-542 RTILDLGT
+542 DLGV
-550 ALGARLP
+550 AFGERLQ
-557 EVGAEGLLTDIE
+557 EVGAGELLRDME

-581 AGIAADREHLEEME
+581 HGIAADRAHLEAME
-595 RQFAGAVEQAVRE
+595 QMFAGAVQQAVKE
-608 AHAAVGHE
+608 AHAAAGHE

-629 FGELN
+629 FGELG
-634 LPKTRKTKTGYTTD
+634 LPKTKKTKTGYTTD
-648 ADSLAWLA
+648 ADALAWLA
-656 GQTEHELPVIM
+656 AQTDNELPVIM

-677 STVEGLI
+677 VTVEGLI
-684 KSIAPDGRIHTTFNQ
+684 KTIAADGRIHTTFNQ

-735 GYEALMTADYSQIE
+735 GFESLMTADYSQIE

-758 DEGLIAAFTSGEDLH
+758 DEGLLEAFTSGEDLH
-773 RTVAGYVFNVEPA
+773 TTVASQVFAVDRS

-806 LSAFGLSQQLAIDP
+806 LSAFGLSGQLNIDA
-820 GEARALMDTYFERF
+820 GEARGLMDTYFERF
-834 GGVRDYLHRVVEEAR
+834 GGVRDYLRRAVDEAR
-849 ATGYTATMLGRR
+849 ATGYTETLFGRR

-874 REAAE
+874 REMAE

-894 VKIAMLGVDRA
+894 VKIAMLNVGRA
-905 LREAELTSRTLL
+905 LEEAKLKSRMLL
-917 QVHDEIVLELAP
+917 QVHDEIVLEIAP
-929 GEREPVEEILRREMA
+929 GEREATEELVRREMA
-944 AAAQLRAPLTVSVGV
+944 GAVTLRAPLDVSVGS
-959 GPNWEAAAH
+959 GLDWESAAH

>member
-1 MVARGGAR
+1 MADTASKKTDRTAGA
-9 GGAGPVR
+9 P
-16 AVARARDAVRER
+16 
-28 PAVPPDP
+28 
-35 PAVRVARSALSVLRG
+35 
-50 RIGGVAQTAAKKKS
+50 
-64 ATAEQSPAKGGG
+64 
-76 GRPRLML
+76 RPRLML

-101 FTTSTGQ
+101 FTTATGQ

-121 NTLRDEQ
+121 NTLRDES

-133 VAFDVSRKTWRA
+133 VAFDVSRKTWRS

-154 RAKTPDEFR
+154 RSKTPDEFK
-163 GQVELIGELLDTMH
+163 GQVELIGELLDAMH
-177 ADRFAVE
+177 AQRFAVE
-184 GFEADDIIATLATR
+184 GFEADDVIATLATQ
-198 AEAAGFDVLIVTG
+198 AEAEGFEVLIVTG

-226 YPTKGVSELTRY
+226 YPTKGVSELTRF
-238 TPEKVEERYGLT
+238 TPEKVFEKYGLT

-273 VGEKTAAKWIT
+273 VGEKTAAKWIN
-284 QFGSFAELVERAEEV
+284 QFGSFAELVERVDEV
-299 KGKAGQNFRDH
+299 KGKAGQNLRDH
-310 LEAVKLNRRLTEMVR
+310 LESVKLNRRLTELERRVELSQG
-325 DVPLDKGPEDLERA
+325 VLALERA
-339 PYDRKQLAVLL
+339 AYDRKAVAMIL

-361 ERLLAVDPG
+361 ERLFAVDPG
-370 AEQEQEPV
+370 AEEAEATPVV
-378 TEDVALDATLVPANG
+378 TEGVELDGTVLGTGELTA
-393 KLAPWLEEHGNAVLG
+393 WLGEHGTGPLG
-408 VATVDT
+408 VATVGT
-414 WKLGAGEVAEVG
+414 WALGTGSVAEIA
-426 LAAAGG
+426 LATAAGP
-432 AAAWFEPSALDED
+432 AAWFDPSQLDEA
-445 DERAFADWLGDPER
+445 DERALTAWLADPER
-459 PKVIHDAKGLMRV
+459 PKVFHNAKGAMRV
-472 FGEHGMRVAG
+472 FAEHGWTIEG
-482 VSMDT
+482 VTMDT
-487 ALGAYLVKPG
+487 ALAAYLVKPG
-497 RRTFALDAL
+497 RRSFDLDAL
-506 SLEYLGR
+506 SLEYLHR
-513 ELVPAQESDG
+513 ELAPAAAPDG

-531 ETQARTLMVEA
+531 GAEAEALMVQARA
-542 RTILDLGT
+542 ILDLGE
-550 ALGARLP
+550 AFEGRLA
-557 EVGAEGLLTDIE
+557 EVGAADLLRDME

-581 AGIAADREHLEEME
+581 HGIAADREHLQAME
-595 RQFAGAVEQAVRE
+595 QMFAGAVQQAVKE
-608 AHAAVGHE
+608 AHAAAGHE

-629 FGELN
+629 FGELA
-634 LPKTRKTKTGYTTD
+634 LPKTKKTKTGYTTD
-648 ADSLAWLA
+648 ADALAWLA
-656 GQTEHELPVIM
+656 TQTDNELPVIM

-677 STVEGLI
+677 VTVEGLI
-684 KSIAPDGRIHTTFNQ
+684 KTIAADGRIHTTFNQ

-735 GYEALMTADYSQIE
+735 GFESLLTADYSQIE

-758 DEGLIAAFTSGEDLH
+758 DAGLTEAFTSGEDLH
-773 RTVAGYVFNVEPA
+773 TTAAAQVFSVEQS

-806 LSAFGLSQQLAIDP
+806 LSAFGLSQQLNIEAA
-820 GEARALMDTYFERF
+820 EARALMDAYFERF
-834 GGVRDYLHRVVEEAR
+834 GGVRDYLRRVVDEAR
-849 ATGYTATMLGRR
+849 ATGYTATLFGRR

-894 VKIAMLGVDRA
+894 VKIAMLNVDRA
-905 LREAELTSRTLL
+905 LREADLRSRMLL

-929 GEREPVEEILRREMA
+929 GERAAVEELVRREMSTA
-944 AAAQLRAPLTVSVGV
+944 VELRVPLGVSVGA
-959 GPNWEAAAH
+959 GPDWESAAH

>member
-1 MVARGGAR
+1 MA
-9 GGAGPVR
+9 
-16 AVARARDAVRER
+16 EK
-28 PAVPPDP
+28 
-35 PAVRVARSALSVLRG
+35 
-50 RIGGVAQTAAKKKS
+50 AAKKKS
-64 ATAEQSPAKGGG
+64 ETATKPSGEQ
-76 GRPRLML
+76 RPRLLL

-101 FTTSTGQ
+101 FTTATGQ

-121 NTLRDEQ
+121 NTLRDEA

-133 VAFDVSRKTWRA
+133 VAFDVSRKTWRSS
-145 EEFTEYKAN
+145 EFPEYKAN
-154 RAKTPDEFR
+154 RSKTPDEFK
-163 GQVELIGELLDTMH
+163 GQVELIGEVLDAMN
-177 ADRFAVE
+177 AVRFAVD
-184 GFEADDIIATLATR
+184 GFEADDVIATLATQ

-211 DRDSFQLVSEHTTVL
+211 DRDSFQLITDHVTVL
-226 YPTKGVSELTRY
+226 YPTKGVSELTRF
-238 TPEKVEERYGLT
+238 TPEKVEEKYGLT
-250 PAQYPDF
+250 PSQYPDF

-273 VGEKTAAKWIT
+273 VGEKTAAKWIN
-284 QFGSFAELVERAEEV
+284 QFGSFADLVERAEEV

-310 LEAVKLNRRLTEMVR
+310 LDAVKLNRRLTEMVR
-325 DVPLDKGPEDLERA
+325 DVELPKAVTDLERA
-339 PYDRKQLAVLL
+339 PYDRTALALVL

-370 AEQEQEPV
+370 AEEAEQTPAEPGV
-378 TEDVALDATLVPANG
+378 ELDGSVLGAGEV
-393 KLAPWLEEHGNAVLG
+393 APWLAEHGTAVLG

-414 WKLGAGEVAEVG
+414 WQLGTGSVTEVA

-432 AAAWFEPSALDED
+432 AAAWFDPAGLDEA
-445 DERAFADWLGDPER
+445 DENAFAAWIADPDK
-459 PKVIHDAKGLMRV
+459 PKVLHNAKATMRV
-472 FGEHGMRVAG
+472 FPEHGWSVDGVA
-482 VSMDT
+482 MDT
-487 ALGAYLVKPG
+487 ALAAYLVKPG
-497 RRTFALDAL
+497 RRSFALDAL

-513 ELVPAQESDG
+513 ELAPAGAADG
-523 QLAFGADD
+523 QLAFGTEEDD
-531 ETQARTLMVEA
+531 QAEAESLMAQA

-550 ALGARLP
+550 AFGEKLK
-557 EVGAEGLLTDIE
+557 EVGAGDLLTDIE
-569 LPTSAL
+569 LPTSIL
-575 LARMER
+575 LARLER
-581 AGIAADREHLEEME
+581 HGIAADRAHLEAME
-595 RQFAGAVEQAVRE
+595 QQFAGAVQQAVKE
-608 AHAAVGHE
+608 AHEAAGHE

-634 LPKTRKTKTGYTTD
+634 LPKTKKTKTGYTTD
-648 ADSLAWLA
+648 ADALAWLA
-656 GQTEHELPVIM
+656 AQTENELPVIM

-677 STVEGLI
+677 VTVEGLI
-684 KSIAPDGRIHTTFNQ
+684 KAIAADTRIHTTFNQ

-735 GYEALMTADYSQIE
+735 GFESLMTADYSQIE

-758 DEGLIAAFTSGEDLH
+758 DEGLLEAFGSGEDLH
-773 RTVAGYVFNVEPA
+773 TTVASQVFSVEGS

-806 LSAFGLSQQLAIDP
+806 LSAFGLSQQLNIEA
-820 GEARALMDTYFERF
+820 GEARSLMDTYFERF
-834 GGVRDYLHRVVEEAR
+834 GGVRDYLRRAVDEAR
-849 ATGYTATMLGRR
+849 ATGYTETMLGRR

-874 REAAE
+874 REMAE

-894 VKIAMLGVDRA
+894 VKIAMLNVHRA
-905 LREAELTSRTLL
+905 LTEAKLDSRMLL
-917 QVHDEIVLELAP
+917 QVHDEIVLEIAP
-929 GEREPVEEILRREMA
+929 GERAKVEELVRREMA
-944 AAAQLRAPLTVSVGV
+944 GAVSLRAPLDVSVGV
-959 GPNWEAAAH
+959 GADWESAAH